1 MTWTRHHVEV
11 AETCAHNHPHTSH
24 LTECIRVFIKDSY
37 SKTFQ
42 SGSSGQMFGCMVSW
56 GLGCIVFPLCLG
68 VFQIGVFKP
77 LSVTSSHLLAPAI
90 GLGSVALS
98 GIASSITV
106 FTAYSN
112 YNVSESRE
120 LDVRFT
126 DLVCYGLGSAAIF
139 KLLRGKFSSVLPS
152 TILKPGAFARRG
164 IPATKNYASSGKKAT
179 LAAIGSRHG
188 CHTCGKRWTAKS
200 FIADHQPPLSL
211 PKRTDIIHTLSK
223 LFRPHEPEYRF
234 YPHCP
239 SCSRVQMTYLGAMAN
254 QRTTD
259 LTKGRIVRM
268 DFNHIVTHATSLR
281 LYHLYLPLPAVLA
294 AAYNACAG

>member
-11 AETCAHNHPHTSH
+11 AETCDHNHPHTSH

-37 SKTFQ
+37 TSTFQ
-42 SGSSGQMFGCMVSW
+42 SGSNDQMYGCMVSW

-77 LSVTSSHLLAPAI
+77 LLVTSSHVLSPAF
-90 GLGSVALS
+90 GLCSVAVS
-98 GIASSITV
+98 GIATSVAVLAT
-106 FTAYSN
+106 YSN
-112 YNVSESRE
+112 CNVSEYRG
-120 LDVRFT
+120 LDVRFS
-126 DLVCYGLGSAAIF
+126 DLVCYGVGSAAIF
-139 KLLRGKFSSVLPS
+139 KLLRGKFASVLPS
-152 TILKPGAFARRG
+152 TILKPGAFAQRG

-188 CHTCGKRWTAKS
+188 CHTCGKRRTAKS

-211 PKRTDIIHTLSK
+211 PKRTDILHTLSK
-223 LFRPHEPEYRF
+223 FFRPHQSDYRF

-254 QRTTD
+254 QRTTS
-259 LTKGRIVRM
+259 LTKGRVVRM
-268 DFNHIVTHATSLR
+268 DLNHIVTHATSLR
-281 LYHLYLPLPAVLA
+281 LYHLYLPFPVIMA
-294 AAYNACAG
+294 AAYNMCAG